1 MGALGFIANVF
12 LLFFNFL
19 GMFMLE
25 KRLVGFYAQKELG
38 IMLFLGL
45 LSLVFLVLVLN
56 NKKWAWSFGIVL
68 YSFILGNSA
77 FLLFMQGISL
87 LLFLTLFV
95 NVFSFVAVVLSS
107 ELDSYTTNIGTGKK
121 PSLEV
126 YNTELDNK
134 NLDFSLDNLEFTK
147 SKKKGKKKG
156 LK

>member
-25 KRLVGFYAQKELG
+25 KRLVGFYAQKEIG

-95 NVFSFVAVVLSS
+95 NVFSFVVVVLSS
-107 ELDSYTTNIGTGKK
+107 ELDSYTTNNLGTRKK

-126 YNTELDNK
+126 YNADLEDK

-147 SKKKGKKKG
+147 PKKKGKKK
-156 LK
+156 K